1 MIARKMINVILL
13 SMAVFL
19 WGCTSGTGS
28 GESGSKEKQLI
39 VFLVRHAEKVDH
51 SRDADLSEDGY
62 LRAGELARTLADAG
76 IEYIHSSDYIRT
88 RETAKPVAHLF
99 GLEVE
104 LYDPRDLDTLA
115 DQLKASGGRHLVLG
129 HSNTTPAMVEILG
142 GDPGSAIEEEN
153 EYDRLY
159 ILTINKGEVETVLL
173 RYGKPCSSL
182 PSKISASSLEVPQ
195 ISGSAL
201 KSSHTLGL
209 PG

>member
-1 MIARKMINVILL
+1 MNAKKCFNFMLL
-13 SMAVFL
+13 SMGVFL
-19 WGCTSGTGS
+19 WGCTPASNNGS
-28 GESGSKEKQLI
+28 PDNEGDLLL

-51 SRDADLSEDGY
+51 SKDADLSGDGY

-76 IEYIHSSDYIRT
+76 IEYIHSSDFIRT
-88 RETAKPVAHLF
+88 KETAKPVAELF

-115 DQLKASGGRHLVLG
+115 DQLKASGGRHLVVG
-129 HSNTTPAMVEILG
+129 HSTTTPAMVELLG

-159 ILTINKGEVETVLL
+159 ILSIVKGEVKTVLL

>member
-1 MIARKMINVILL
+1 MLARKCFNVMLL
-13 SMAVFL
+13 SMGMFL
-19 WGCTSGTGS
+19 WGCSPASDNGS
-28 GESGSKEKQLI
+28 PGNEGDHLV
-39 VFLVRHAEKVDH
+39 VFLVRHAEKVDQ
-51 SRDADLSEDGY
+51 SKDPDLSGAGY
-62 LRAGELARTLADAG
+62 QRAEELARTLADASIG
-76 IEYIHSSDYIRT
+76 QVHSSDFIRT
-88 RETAKPVAHLF
+88 KETAKPVAELF
-99 GLEVE
+99 GLEIE
-104 LYDPRDLDTLA
+104 LYDPRDLNTLA
-115 DQLKASGGRHLVLG
+115 DQLKASGGRHLVVG

-159 ILTINKGEVETVLL
+159 ILTLAKGEVQTVLL

-182 PSKISASSLEVPQ
+182 PSKISASSLVVPQ

>member
-1 MIARKMINVILL
+1 MIARKWFNVMLL
-13 SMAVFL
+13 SLGVFL
-19 WGCTSGTGS
+19 WGCTPASNNDSAGNEGD
-28 GESGSKEKQLI
+28 ELL

-51 SRDADLSEDGY
+51 SRDADLSEAGY
-62 LRAGELARTLADAG
+62 LRAAELARTLADAG
-76 IEYIHSSDYIRT
+76 IECIHSSDFIRT

-115 DQLKASGGRHLVLG
+115 DQLKASGGRHLVVG

-142 GDPGSAIEEEN
+142 GDPGSAIEEN

-159 ILTINKGEVETVLL
+159 ILSIVKGEVKTVLL